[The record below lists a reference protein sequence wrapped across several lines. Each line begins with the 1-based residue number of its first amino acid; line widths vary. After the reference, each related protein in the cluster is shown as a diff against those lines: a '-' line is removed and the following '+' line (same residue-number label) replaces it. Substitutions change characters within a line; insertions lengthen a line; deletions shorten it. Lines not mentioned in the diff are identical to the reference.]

1 MYALILIAYHFLFFF
16 KFYRNPYLLCTSEIA
31 STFFPHWIWMGREL
45 REGRFPA
52 QDDIYY
58 KLPGSIPFLAT
69 FYPPNLIASYIG
81 SFLSL
86 DNAFRLYAYFIIGH
100 YFLASLFAYFL
111 FGNLFCALTLA
122 YAGYCIKLQQP
133 TITYTMAWIPLAF
146 KGGLLGGLGWAMSLL
161 GGYYPVLVY
170 VMPLILMLQPLSFIG
185 GSLLASS
192 QLLPFLGYFKR
203 SIRCKE
209 KTDKSFGRLP
219 IWKLKELFIPPKTQ
233 DHVNGVHFPEVS
245 LYMGI
250 AVLFI
255 WQASWWWAPLIFSI
269 LIVVGILPA
278 IQRISSRSLYL
289 FSVSLSI
296 LISSH
301 FPQYGGVSLF
311 LLQGLLLL
319 QNSSIYPSF
328 PFSQWWDRPSRLYT
342 KKPKMNNWPHLTGYL
357 EGRSISDYRGSFR
370 LA

>member
-1 MYALILIAYHFLFFF
+1 MSQSLLCLLLYNLIFFW

-31 STFFPHWIWMGREL
+31 STFFPHWVWMGKEL
-45 REGRFPA
+45 RRGVFPA

-81 SFLSL
+81 SFLKL
-86 DNAFRLYAYFIIGH
+86 DQAFRLYTYFIIGH
-100 YFLASLFAYFL
+100 YLLASLFAYYL
-111 FGNLFCALTLA
+111 FGNLFCALTLT

-133 TITYTMAWIPLAF
+133 TIAYTLAWIPLAF
-146 KGGLLGGLGWAMSLL
+146 KGGLLGAFGWGMSLL

-170 VMPLILMLQPLSFIG
+170 VMPVILLLQPLSFIG
-185 GSLLASS
+185 GLFLASG

-203 SIRCKE
+203 SIRNGQKV
-209 KTDKSFGRLP
+209 DKKFGRLP
-219 IWKLKELFIPPKTQ
+219 WWRLTDLFIPRKTQ
-233 DHVNGVHFPEVS
+233 DHVNGVHYPEVAM
-245 LYMGI
+245 YTGI

-255 WQASWWWAPLIFSI
+255 WQVSWWWIPIIFSS
-269 LIVVGILPA
+269 LVSVGVIPPF
-278 IQRISSRSLYL
+278 QRIPARALLLLAIAMAAIFSESSNSISL
-289 FSVSLSI
+289 
-296 LISSH
+296 LI
-301 FPQYGGVSLF
+301 
-311 LLQGLLLL
+311 LQGFLLL
-319 QNSSIYPSF
+319 QNASIYPSF
-328 PFSQWWDRPSRLYT
+328 PFSQWWDKPSILYT